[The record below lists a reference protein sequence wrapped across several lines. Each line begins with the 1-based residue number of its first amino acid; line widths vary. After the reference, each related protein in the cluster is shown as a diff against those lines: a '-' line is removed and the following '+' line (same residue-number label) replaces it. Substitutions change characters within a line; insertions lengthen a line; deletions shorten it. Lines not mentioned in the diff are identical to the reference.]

1 MVSERSSPTFRTRLR
16 AIVDRDGIQGVQNF
30 YGVSRRT
37 VRRWIAGETA
47 PQSPRTIQ
55 SVTRRG
61 LPLTGAVIQRRV
73 PAGTIRDGV
82 NIGGQFETV
91 LQGRGARA
99 YEARRAEMIEERR
112 IAIENAQTPS
122 EREMAESY
130 QTEPDIDQFRNW
142 EERLNNL
149 QEATQLGRLDNFR
162 DYYGYDDT
170 WDDWRNDY
178 DIIMGRIRLPYRRRG

>member
-1 MVSERSSPTFRTRLR
+1 MVSNRSSPTFRTRLR
-16 AIVDRDGIQGVQNF
+16 AIVDRDGIEGIQNF

-47 PQSPRTIQ
+47 PQSPRTIR

-91 LQGRGARA
+91 LIGRGARA
-99 YEARRAEMIEERR
+99 YERRRGEMLEERR
-112 IAIENAQTPS
+112 VALDNAQTPS
-122 EREMAESY
+122 DREMAEAMME
-130 QTEPDIDQFRNW
+130 EPDIEEYRDW
-142 EERLNNL
+142 EERLSNL
-149 QEATQLGRLDNFR
+149 QEASQLGYYEDFY
-162 DYYGYDDT
+162 DYYGYYDT
-170 WDDWRNDY
+170 WDDWRADY
-178 DIIMGRIRLPYRRRG
+178 TSMGG

>member
-16 AIVDRDGIQGVQNF
+16 AIVDRDGIEGVQNF

-37 VRRWIAGETA
+37 VRRWIGGETA
-47 PQSPRTIQ
+47 PQNPRTIR

-91 LQGRGARA
+91 LTGRGARA
-99 YEARRAEMIEERR
+99 YEARRAEMLEERR
-112 IAIENAQTPS
+112 VAIDNSLTS
-122 EREMAESY
+122 SDLEMAESM
-130 QTEPDIDQFRNW
+130 QDEPDIEQYRTW
-142 EERLNNL
+142 EERLDNL
-149 QEATQLGRLDNFR
+149 QEATQLGYSDAFY
-162 DYYGYDDT
+162 DYYGYDDS
-170 WDDWRNDY
+170 WESWRGTY
-178 DIIMGRIRLPYRRRG
+178 EQMAG